1 MGEQSA
7 ERQDEQ
13 ERQEDH
19 VTTGRG
25 EDDRRYDESDKGKAH
40 RSLFLFERRSWAR
53 GDRGTGP
60 CYPARAA

>member
-7 ERQDEQ
+7 EREDEQ
-13 ERQEDH
+13 QRQEDH

-25 EDDRRYDESDKGKAH
+25 EDDRRYDESNKGKAH
-40 RSLFLFERRSWAR
+40 RFLFLFERRSQAR
-53 GDRGTGP
+53 GDWGTSP